1 MSALLRSL
9 PAVALRAKS
18 SLPLLLLTFRR
29 CPILH
34 PSKLLHGR
42 AYSTIYASSSETLTV
57 ATPKPPP
64 NSASET
70 NANAL
75 EWVTRTDFCGELSE
89 PDVGK
94 RVRLCGWVA
103 LHRIHGGLTFLSLRD
118 HTGIVQVTTL
128 PDDFPEAHAAV
139 NDLRLE
145 YVVAV
150 EGVVRP
156 RPIESI
162 NKKMKT
168 GFIEVAAEHVQV
180 LNAVR
185 HKLPF
190 LITTADEAKES
201 AKEEI
206 RLRYRCLDLRRP
218 QMNSNIMLRH
228 RVVKLIRRYLED
240 THGFVEIETP
250 ILSRSTPEGARD
262 YLVPS
267 RIQPGTFYALPQ
279 SPQLFK
285 QMLMV
290 SGFDKYYQ
298 IARCFR
304 DEDLRADRQP
314 EFTQLDME
322 MAFTPL
328 EDMLKLNED
337 LIRKVFLEIKGVELP
352 SPFPR
357 ITYAEAMRRFGS
369 DRPDMRFDLE
379 LKDVS
384 EIFRN
389 SSFKLFA
396 DTMLSDGIIKAICIP
411 SGGQKYSN
419 SALKKGDIYNQAIKS
434 GAKGLPFLKVSSD
447 GGLEGIPALASS
459 LGKTEQDLLLRNL
472 SASPG
477 DLILFAVGNNAS
489 VNKILDRLRLY
500 IAQELGLIDPSRHS
514 ILWVTDFPMFE
525 WNDSEERLEALHHP
539 FTAPNPED
547 MKDLASA
554 RALAYDMV
562 YNGVEIGGGSLRI
575 YKREVQQKVLEIVG
589 VSPEQAENKFGYLLE
604 ALDMGAPP
612 HGGIAF
618 GLDRL
623 VMLLAGANSIREVI
637 AFPKTSTATC
647 ALTRAPSDVDP
658 QQLKDLSFTVKK
670 TTQGRK
676 KIEIKKIENLSNRQV
691 TFSKRRVGLFKKAA
705 ELCILSGAEIA
716 IIVHS
721 LGKRIFAF
729 GHRDTESVVDRFLS
743 GGEERDEGVAAAL
756 PNTVDYNRHYSEVC
770 KELDVEKKRKEVIEE
785 AKRVEGYGGGA
796 ADVFWWNQEVEGMEV
811 EELEQFA
818 MALEELMK
826 NVDLRANDL
835 MISHSLPPVV
845 GAASLNMQNPNMV
858 AALDDTTPF
867 GNQNHQFDF
876 ENNCIVPHQGLGFGQ
891 GQY

>member
-1 MSALLRSL
+1 
-9 PAVALRAKS
+9 
-18 SLPLLLLTFRR
+18 
-29 CPILH
+29 
-34 PSKLLHGR
+34 
-42 AYSTIYASSSETLTV
+42 
-57 ATPKPPP
+57 
-64 NSASET
+64 
-70 NANAL
+70 
-75 EWVTRTDFCGELSE
+75 
-89 PDVGK
+89 
-94 RVRLCGWVA
+94 
-103 LHRIHGGLTFLSLRD
+103 
-118 HTGIVQVTTL
+118 
-128 PDDFPEAHAAV
+128 
-139 NDLRLE
+139 
-145 YVVAV
+145 
-150 EGVVRP
+150 
-156 RPIESI
+156 
-162 NKKMKT
+162 
-168 GFIEVAAEHVQV
+168 
-180 LNAVR
+180 
-185 HKLPF
+185 
-190 LITTADEAKES
+190 
-201 AKEEI
+201 
-206 RLRYRCLDLRRP
+206 
-218 QMNSNIMLRH
+218 
-228 RVVKLIRRYLED
+228 
-240 THGFVEIETP
+240 
-250 ILSRSTPEGARD
+250 
-262 YLVPS
+262 
-267 RIQPGTFYALPQ
+267 
-279 SPQLFK
+279 
-285 QMLMV
+285 MV

-337 LIRKVFLEIKGVELP
+337 LIRKVFLEIKGVKLP

-384 EIFRN
+384 EVFRN

-396 DTMLSDGIIKAICIP
+396 DTLLNDGIIKAICIP

-434 GAKGLPFLKVSSD
+434 GAKGLPFLKISSD
-447 GGLEGIPALASS
+447 GNLEGISALVSS
-459 LGKTEQDLLLRNL
+459 LGKAEQDMLLRNL
-472 SASPG
+472 SASTG

-489 VNKILDRLRLY
+489 VNKVLDRLRLY
-500 IAQELGLIDPSRHS
+500 VAQELGLIDPSKHS

-658 QQLKDLSFTVKK
+658 LQLKDLS
-670 TTQGRK
+670 
-676 KIEIKKIENLSNRQV
+676 L
-691 TFSKRRVGLFKKAA
+691 
-705 ELCILSGAEIA
+705 
-716 IIVHS
+716 
-721 LGKRIFAF
+721 
-729 GHRDTESVVDRFLS
+729 
-743 GGEERDEGVAAAL
+743 
-756 PNTVDYNRHYSEVC
+756 
-770 KELDVEKKRKEVIEE
+770 
-785 AKRVEGYGGGA
+785 
-796 ADVFWWNQEVEGMEV
+796 
-811 EELEQFA
+811 
-818 MALEELMK
+818 
-826 NVDLRANDL
+826 
-835 MISHSLPPVV
+835 
-845 GAASLNMQNPNMV
+845 
-858 AALDDTTPF
+858 
-867 GNQNHQFDF
+867 
-876 ENNCIVPHQGLGFGQ
+876 
-891 GQY
+891 